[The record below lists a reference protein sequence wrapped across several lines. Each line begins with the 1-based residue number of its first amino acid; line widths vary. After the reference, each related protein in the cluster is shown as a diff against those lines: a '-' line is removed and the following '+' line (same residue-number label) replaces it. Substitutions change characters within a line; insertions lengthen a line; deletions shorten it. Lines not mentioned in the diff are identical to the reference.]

1 MINFILELKSII
13 NNNKPGCGSLIVAKD
28 TKELFADA
36 DGERIQIN
44 DIIQLNTEDELYDIL
59 APLSNKFYFV
69 KETNC
74 LFNYNNN
81 KWTPITGGVTTSDI
95 DSIIDSLE

>member
-13 NNNKPGCGSLIVAKD
+13 TNNKPGSGSLIIAKD

-36 DGERIQIN
+36 GGERIQIS
-44 DIIQLNTEDELYDIL
+44 DIIYVDTEEQLDEIL

-69 KETNC
+69 KENNC
-74 LFNYNNN
+74 LYNYNNTT
-81 KWTPITGGVTTSDI
+81 WSPITGSINTTDI